1 MDSLTHIALGACIG
15 EAILSKKLGKKA
27 LVIGALAQSFPDI
40 DAVGSY
46 LLSPTKNLIF
56 HRTISHSLFFEIFAA
71 FFLALLIK
79 WIFKKQALSLGKLFL
94 FFCLQLWLHSLL
106 DSCNDYGT
114 ALFAPFSDQRF
125 YFNLLFVA
133 DPFFSIPLILSMFA
147 FFILKKQHPARRKWL
162 AAAFILPCLYL
173 GYAVFNKLSVSGHI
187 ERSLEAHGIVHDR
200 FQTKPTAFNTWLWY
214 VMVPA
219 DSGYYIGYRS
229 VFDSK
234 NYVTPLEYF
243 PKNQHLIAAKDTSDV
258 VQNLVSFSDDYY
270 TIENRNDSLIFNVL
284 RFGRIAGW
292 DVYPSEFTF
301 QYYLDEGFDNSLM
314 VQRGR
319 LREWNR
325 ETFKRMYHRIR
336 GRD

>member
-1 MDSLTHIALGACIG
+1 
-15 EAILSKKLGKKA
+15 
-27 LVIGALAQSFPDI
+27 
-40 DAVGSY
+40 
-46 LLSPTKNLIF
+46 
-56 HRTISHSLFFEIFAA
+56 
-71 FFLALLIK
+71 
-79 WIFKKQALSLGKLFL
+79 
-94 FFCLQLWLHSLL
+94 
-106 DSCNDYGT
+106 
-114 ALFAPFSDQRF
+114 
-125 YFNLLFVA
+125 
-133 DPFFSIPLILSMFA
+133 
-147 FFILKKQHPARRKWL
+147 
-162 AAAFILPCLYL
+162 
-173 GYAVFNKLSVSGHI
+173 SGHI
-187 ERSLEAHGIVHDR
+187 ERSLEAHGIVNDR

-219 DSGYYIGYRS
+219 DSGYNIGYRS

-301 QYYLDEGFDNSLM
+301 QYYLDESFDNSLV